1 MPACSSHSPHS
12 DGEASAM
19 PIASR
24 TVAPNAASIASRVAS
39 SPPPGS
45 PATANTRTPSSRGSS
60 SRSRHQSAR

>member
-12 DGEASAM
+12 DGDASAM

-24 TVAPNAASIASRVAS
+24 TVAPNADSIASRVAG

-45 PATANTRTPSSRGSS
+45 PATASTRRPRSRGSM